1 MSAFAQRAL
10 IVASPPVPLFTG
22 ACPFGRLVRSGGL
35 NFDRVFLF
43 TRPTGACCHQNLQ
56 AAAPIA
62 HRLLL
67 PYLLGAAEVGRTMG
81 LHFVTAATAP
91 RQGNR
96 EFSVKH

>member
-35 NFDRVFLF
+35 NFDRAFSYSRA
-43 TRPTGACCHQNLQ
+43 TMPCCHQNLQ

-67 PYLLGAAEVGRTMG
+67 PYLLGAAVVGRTIG
-81 LHFVTAATAP
+81 SHFATRAATAP
-91 RQGNR
+91 CYENR
-96 EFSVKH
+96 